1 MHCEWL
7 AADDQCRGAGR
18 IPPMQ
23 SDGGNV
29 VDGQSVVTLT
39 ATVGQPLG
47 TFWFTAAPHGTTA
60 TNARSTAALQPYS
73 GDTSWV
79 AAFYSG
85 FSVFHCRSSFFLLF
99 SSDRSEDVLFRT
111 WRGKRSAD

>member
-1 MHCEWL
+1 
-7 AADDQCRGAGR
+7 
-18 IPPMQ
+18 MQ

-29 VDGQSVVTLT
+29 SDGANVVTLT
-39 ATVGQPLG
+39 AMADQPLG
-47 TFWFTAAPHGTTA
+47 TFLLTAASYGTTA

-79 AAFYSG
+79 AAFYYG
-85 FSVFHCRSSFFLLF
+85 FSVFHCRSLFFSLF